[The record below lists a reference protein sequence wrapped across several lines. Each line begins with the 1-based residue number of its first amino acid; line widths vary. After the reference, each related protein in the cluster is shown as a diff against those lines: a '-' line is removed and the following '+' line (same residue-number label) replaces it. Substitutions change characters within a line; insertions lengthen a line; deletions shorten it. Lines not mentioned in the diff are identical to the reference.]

1 MIIAKKKVLKI
12 KEVFCVM
19 IIYPKNLVY
28 ILVSIFTPWIYM
40 NTYIKTNGENVELH
54 RYFCKQDKL
63 KREVVNFKIA
73 DVIAIGFP
81 NDLKIQAQ
89 EGKLH
94 GRFGTYSSQEID
106 FILKDNMIIAL
117 NVRPYTK
124 QQIKDFLSLF
134 SDNILTKHGLKQGEK
149 LYKVLKM

>member
-1 MIIAKKKVLKI
+1 MIIR
-12 KEVFCVM
+12 
-19 IIYPKNLVY
+19 PKNLVF
-28 ILVSIFTPWIYM
+28 LLASIFTPWILI
-40 NTYIKTNGENVELH
+40 NTYIRINGENVELH

-81 NDLKIQAQ
+81 NDLKIKAQ
-89 EGKLH
+89 EEKLH

-106 FILKDNMIIAL
+106 FILKDNTIIAL

-124 QQIKDFLSLF
+124 QQIKDFLRMF
-134 SDNILTKHGLKQGEK
+134 SGNIIAGRGLKKGK
-149 LYKVLKM
+149 NLYKVLGI